1 MKTKRFL
8 TALTAALLAVCLLAL
23 PAAAAV
29 GYTLPSLP
37 ASECVVDDADMLS
50 SDTESWLD
58 TLNGTLQD
66 QCSGATIAV
75 LTLNDVGDSTTEDVA
90 LDAFNTWGVGSSSE
104 NNGVLLL
111 LVRQTAEYSDGDY
124 YLTYGKGLNNTDLAK
139 QASTLLQTYMEDKFA
154 AGDYDAAVK
163 QTVTAAA
170 QLLADQYGV
179 TLDTSSAG
187 TAGTTAGTANNSYDS
202 GNSDGYA
209 HYNPVAQVIMDLL
222 VTVLVIVLILALLV
236 LPVGRGF
243 GWGWGPFG
251 WHWGPFGWCGPWWFG
266 ARPWYEDRWHGPR
279 GPRPP
284 YGGGF
289 GGGFGGGP
297 RPPRPPRGGGFGG
310 GGFGGMGGGGSF
322 GGGAGRG
329 GHSGGF
335 GGGFG
340 GGGFG
345 GGGFGGGH
353 SGGFGGMGGGG
364 SFGGGAGRGR

>member
-1 MKTKRFL
+1 MKKAKRFL
-8 TALTAALLAVCLLAL
+8 TALAAAALSLCVLAL
-23 PAAAAV
+23 PASAAV
-29 GYTLPSLP
+29 GYTLPALP
-37 ASECVVDDADMLS
+37 SAQCVVDDAGMLS
-50 SDTESWLD
+50 ADTESWLD
-58 TLNGTLQD
+58 TLNGTLQEK
-66 QCSGATIAV
+66 CKGATIAV
-75 LTLNDVGDSTTEDVA
+75 LTLDDVGDSTTENVA
-90 LDAFNTWGVGSSSE
+90 LDAFNTWGVGSSTE

-111 LVRQTAEYSDGDY
+111 LVRQTQEYSDGDY

-139 QASTLLQTYMEDKFA
+139 QASALLQNDMEDSFA
-154 AGDYDAAVK
+154 AGNYDNAVK

-170 QLLADQYGV
+170 ELLANQYGV
-179 TLDTSSAG
+179 TLDASGAAAG
-187 TAGTTAGTANNSYDS
+187 TAGSNGSYD
-202 GNSDGYA
+202 NGYTR
-209 HYNPVAQVIMDLL
+209 YNPVAQVIVDILL
-222 VTVLVIVLILALLV
+222 WILGIVLVLALLV
-236 LPVGRGF
+236 MPIGRGF

-266 ARPWYEDRWHGPR
+266 ARPWYNDRWGGPR

-329 GHSGGF
+329 GFGGGFGGGHSGGF

-345 GGGFGGGH
+345 GGGFGG
-353 SGGFGGMGGGG
+353 MGGGG